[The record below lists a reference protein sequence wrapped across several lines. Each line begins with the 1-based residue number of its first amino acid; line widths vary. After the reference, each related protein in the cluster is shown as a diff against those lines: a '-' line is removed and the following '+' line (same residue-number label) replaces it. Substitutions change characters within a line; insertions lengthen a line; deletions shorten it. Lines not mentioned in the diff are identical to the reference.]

1 MSTPFGLASLSPSER
16 AGFAGWLRDA
26 LALVCLV
33 GIAVALYLAG
43 GVP

>member
-1 MSTPFGLASLSPSER
+1 MSAPFGLASLTTSER

-33 GIAVALYLAG
+33 GICGAIAIALGVA
-43 GVP
+43 